1 MGMICL
7 LLAACRGG
15 WSPAVEGQSQESL
28 SLLMPR
34 EIRIV
39 EPFTRWGDFDGN
51 PGIDG
56 IDVYVQPVNAFGDPI
71 RMTGTL
77 LVELYAFRPASADRK
92 GMRKELWEL
101 NLLTEGDQKE
111 RWNRA
116 TQMYE
121 FRLELSA
128 ESRSASPGDKLVL
141 VVTHNS
147 PLGEHRGDEMVLAI
161 PLAGDMLSRR
171 R

>member
-1 MGMICL
+1 MACL
-7 LLAACRGG
+7 LLVGCRGG
-15 WSPAVEGQSQESL
+15 RPVAMEGQSQESL

-39 EPFTRWGDFDGN
+39 EPFTRWAEFDGK
-51 PGIDG
+51 PGVDG

-71 RMTGTL
+71 RTTGTM
-77 LVELYAFRPASADRK
+77 LVELYAFRPGSADRK
-92 GMRKELWEL
+92 GKRRELWEL
-101 NLLTEGDQKE
+101 SLLTEGDQKE

-121 FRLELSA
+121 FRLELSP
-128 ESRSASPGDKLVL
+128 ESRSGSPGDKLVL

-147 PLGEHRGDEMVLAI
+147 PLGEHRWDEMVLAV
-161 PLAGDMLSRR
+161 PLAGDMLTGRR
-171 R
+171 